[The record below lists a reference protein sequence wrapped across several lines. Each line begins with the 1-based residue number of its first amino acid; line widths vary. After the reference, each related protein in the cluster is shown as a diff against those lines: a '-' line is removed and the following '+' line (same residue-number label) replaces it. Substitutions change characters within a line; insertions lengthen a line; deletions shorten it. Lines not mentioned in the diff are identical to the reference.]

1 MDEPRQPGPAASDAA
16 VQDHP
21 TLGLLVGLV
30 AWGADAAS
38 ERAREWSRLAA
49 VRPVPVATADR
60 LRARGL
66 IVGASLALSRRAKA
80 AAARREARGPPLW
93 KRLLLL
99 GRPALLVPGV
109 ADALGRGLSFERR
122 LEAAVRRM
130 AAEGERTAAH
140 CEEMAKIGLGVM
152 VDHSVKAVA
161 QAGELREVLVDQ
173 SQGLVAEAVLEVR
186 RRARH
191 ADSLLETT
199 LNRMLHGRRR
209 RREGAQEDPDGDDPG
224 AEHH

>member
-1 MDEPRQPGPAASDAA
+1 MDEPRQPGPLSSDAA

-21 TLGLLVGLV
+21 TLGLLVGIV
-30 AWGADAAS
+30 TWGVDAAS
-38 ERAREWSRLAA
+38 ERAREWSRRAA
-49 VRPVPVATADR
+49 AGPPPASTSDR

-93 KRLLLL
+93 KRVLLL
-99 GRPALLVPGV
+99 GRPALLLPGV
-109 ADALGRGLSFERR
+109 SNALGRGLSFERR

-130 AAEGERTAAH
+130 ASEGERTAAH
-140 CEEMAKIGLGVM
+140 CEEMAKIGFGVM
-152 VDHSVKAVA
+152 VDNSVKAVA

-191 ADSLLETT
+191 ADSLLETA
-199 LNRMLHGRRR
+199 LDRVLHGRRR
-209 RREGAQEDPDGDDPG
+209 ESDRDDPDGDDAG
-224 AEHH
+224 AGHS